1 MSTIQSTIHLSRTQ
15 AGDTIVHF
23 ADGLTAVSDVW
34 SVHWG
39 LFQAGPQCVV
49 DMAET
54 VVTVS
59 SRSVGFNPRLY
70 HHVSNKALPN

>member
-1 MSTIQSTIHLSRTQ
+1 MSPIQSTIHLSRTQ

-34 SVHWG
+34 SV
-39 LFQAGPQCVV
+39 V

-70 HHVSNKALPN
+70 HHVSNRALPN